1 MKRMMI
7 LLALLMAAI
16 VVFSGPVAE
25 VLNLPEPTAEAKK
38 KKKRY
43 NVVKCPNQTYDNY
56 TCKGTAGKDRL
67 VGGPADR
74 SPYGAHDQMYGK
86 EGNDVYQGGNGRDI
100 FTDESITSSDRY
112 VFPSTE
118 FSFDSTSS
126 FTYAWVRDWGG
137 SADVLDLASY
147 RYDDFDR
154 RNWLGQDL
162 YLEGPEARDIL
173 IEDFFTS
180 NTIDYF
186 KFSDRTVTAA
196 EIKREFSG
204 G

>member
-1 MKRMMI
+1 MKRTMI
-7 LLALLMAAI
+7 LVALLMA
-16 VVFSGPVAE
+16 VVL
-25 VLNLPEPTAEAKK
+25 VLSAPMAEAKK
-38 KKKRY
+38 KHHALNKVR
-43 NVVKCPNQTYDNY
+43 CPNQTYDNY

-86 EGNDVYQGGNGRDI
+86 EGDDVYMGGNGRDI
-100 FTDESITSSDRY
+100 FTDESITSNDRY
-112 VFPSTE
+112 VLPSTE

-126 FTYAWVRDWGG
+126 FVYTWVKDWGG
-137 SADVLDLASY
+137 SADVLDLSSY
-147 RYDDFDR
+147 RYDDFER
-154 RNWLGQDL
+154 RNWLSRDL
-162 YLEGPEARDIL
+162 YLEGDGARDIL
-173 IEDFFTS
+173 IDGFFVS

-196 EIKREFSG
+196 DIKREFSG